1 MQETIRKLIHLVFG
15 LAIAA
20 MVLTVD
26 RTLAIQVLVLGLF
39 CGIILVE
46 LILKGYHVPLFSRL
60 VATLD
65 RSDPL
70 PGRGAFYF
78 AISALACV
86 VIFPAGIAVPA
97 LVTISVLDC
106 VTTLAGVRF
115 GRTRI
120 WNGKS
125 LEGTLAGIAVT
136 VVALLPFLS
145 LPGTLVVA
153 TVAGIIE
160 LLSPIDDNL
169 VVPVGTC
176 ILLSLFP
183 SLL

>member
-1 MQETIRKLIHLVFG
+1 MQETLRQLIHLVFG
-15 LAIAA
+15 LGIAA
-20 MVLTVD
+20 MVLTLD
-26 RTLAIQVLVLGLF
+26 RTLAIQVLAAGLF
-39 CGIILVE
+39 FGIILVE
-46 LILKGYHVPLFSRL
+46 LILKGYRVPLFSRL
-60 VATLD
+60 VASLD

-78 AISALACV
+78 AISALTCV
-86 VIFPAGIAVPA
+86 VIFPVNIAVPA
-97 LVTISVLDC
+97 LVTIAVLDC

-136 VVALLPFLS
+136 AVVLLPFLS
-145 LPGTLVVA
+145 LPGALVVA
-153 TVAGIIE
+153 ATAGVIE
-160 LLSPIDDNL
+160 LVSPIDDNL

>member
-1 MQETIRKLIHLVFG
+1 MYETLRKLIHLVFG
-15 LAIAA
+15 LGIAA
-20 MVLTVD
+20 MVLTLD

-46 LILKGYHVPLFSRL
+46 LILKGYHVPVFSRL

-78 AISALACV
+78 AVSALTCV
-86 VIFPAGIAVPA
+86 VIFPAEIAVPA

-106 VTTLAGVRF
+106 VTTLVGVRF

-120 WNGKS
+120 YNGKS
-125 LEGTLAGIAVT
+125 FEGTLAGIAVT
-136 VVALLPFLS
+136 AVALLPFLS

-153 TVAGIIE
+153 ATAGVIE

-169 VVPVGTC
+169 VVPVCTC
-176 ILLSLFP
+176 ILLSIFP